1 MYYHQNSTVFD
12 AQAPGDAIRH
22 SVAKFLS
29 RIRTQLIGGLIA
41 ALAIPVA
48 ILVYT
53 MDIKFGL
60 PSFENSAV
68 GAFCALLIGFMMFRK
83 MTALPGAS
91 ALMSVFPAFAM
102 SYGMVLVLFLLL
114 RLEYSRLLF
123 SLSFVFVMGWF
134 MLTLVLIARL
144 RRPVMTL
151 VTGGAATALRSIRTI
166 RWIEVSQPE
175 KLVRD
180 QVLPLVVD
188 LKNPSMPD
196 TWERAI
202 AEEAIAGRPIFN
214 AKQIYESMTGRVQIE
229 HLSENTFGHLS
240 PDSIYAPAKRYLDA
254 ITAAIALVFLAPL
267 LVVVAVL
274 IRLDSKGPAIFYQT
288 RMGFRGKPFTV
299 YKFRSMRD
307 RPVNADKH
315 ADMTLNDDNRI
326 TRIGRFIRKTRLD
339 ELPQLV
345 NILKGEMSWIGP
357 RPEAMRLS
365 EWYEREIAFYR
376 YRHIVRPGI
385 TGWAQVKQGHVVDVD
400 DVRDKLEYDLYYIKH
415 FSVWMDALIAMKTM
429 QVILTG
435 HGAK

>member
-188 LKNPSMPD
+188 LRNPSMPD

-240 PDSIYAPAKRYLDA
+240 PDSIYAPAKRYVDA

-267 LVVVAVL
+267 LVVIAVL

-307 RPVNADKH
+307 RPENADKH

>member
-60 PSFENSAV
+60 PSSENSAV

-240 PDSIYAPAKRYLDA
+240 PDSIYAPAKRYVDA
-254 ITAAIALVFLAPL
+254 VTAAIALVFLAPL

-415 FSVWMDALIAMKTM
+415 FSVWMDALIATKTM